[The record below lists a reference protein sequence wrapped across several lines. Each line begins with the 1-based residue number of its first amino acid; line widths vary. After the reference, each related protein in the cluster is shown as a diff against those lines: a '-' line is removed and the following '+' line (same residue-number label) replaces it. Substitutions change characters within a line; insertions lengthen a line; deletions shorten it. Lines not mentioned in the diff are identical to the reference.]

1 MKIKCI
7 AVDDEPLALIK
18 ISGYAE
24 KIDYLDLCVT
34 FDNALDAIQYL
45 KTNDVDLIFLDVQME
60 DLTGIQMLETLDSR
74 PYVILTTAYDEY
86 ALKGYELDVCD
97 YLLKPFPFPRFL
109 KACEKVFTLLKDSET
124 NSKSK
129 VEGTKLPVEYIF
141 VKSGTQ
147 TFNIRLSEILYL
159 EGMKDYVR
167 IWTKDQKIM
176 ALLTFNKL
184 EQTLA
189 PPDFIRIHKSY
200 IVSVSKIDSI
210 ERSRVKI
217 GDTILPIGEKYK
229 KDFERLIEKT
239 KIK

>member
-7 AVDDEPLALIK
+7 AVDDEPLAIIK
-18 ISGYAE
+18 IKGYSE
-24 KIDYLDLCVT
+24 KIDYLDLCAT

-74 PYVILTTAYDEY
+74 PHIILTTAYDEY

-109 KACEKVFTLLKDSET
+109 KACEKVFAQLNVNQT
-124 NSKSK
+124 NSNTLIKDGNQTPK
-129 VEGTKLPVEYIF
+129 HIF
-141 VKSGTQ
+141 VKSGSQ
-147 TFNIRLSEILYL
+147 TFNVQLNEILYL

-167 IWTKDQKIM
+167 IWTKDQNIM
-176 ALLTFNKL
+176 ALLTFSKL
-184 EQTLA
+184 ELSLT

-210 ERSRVKI
+210 ERNRVKI
-217 GDTILPIGEKYK
+217 GDAILPIGDTYK
-229 KDFERLIEKT
+229 KDFESLIEKG
-239 KIK
+239 KI